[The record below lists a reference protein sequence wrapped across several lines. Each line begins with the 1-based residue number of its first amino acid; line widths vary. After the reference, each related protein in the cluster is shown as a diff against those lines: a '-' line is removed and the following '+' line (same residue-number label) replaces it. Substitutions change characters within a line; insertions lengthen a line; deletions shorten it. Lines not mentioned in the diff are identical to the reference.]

1 MSDRKEWMLGLPGH
15 NELVKLD
22 DVALLIRGGS
32 LRSTDLVKKLG
43 EPWKAAGE
51 MPELEPVFEE
61 ADAAGQAARAAKAA
75 APAADT
81 RRATVPDRASKSQAK
96 PAESTRV
103 SKSEVRPVPPPPKP
117 PEAAPVKPTTQRIEA
132 PPAKAEAPAPA
143 KPEEKTPPPPPPKPA
158 EKPARTERVK
168 RDVPKAPPRVVV
180 RIPPMVGKYYSPV
193 DLLRS
198 ASLAFEPKKLLI
210 ALAVAVPLAIAG
222 SLGMAPR
229 EEGPAAIILPLLA
242 LLILLFGLAFILTA
256 LAYVTRRQ
264 LEGEPYTLSEVIHWV
279 GSNVVTAVVYPAVLA
294 PSGIAF
300 AGLWALGLL
309 RNRGTGGASFLKI
322 AYFIPMLL
330 SFVALLGIFVFQ
342 LGSMYIPAAG
352 AVEGAGMSG
361 TLRFA
366 WNHVRRQWGR
376 VVLHWLIVT
385 VACGVITFVCL
396 GIAALAVELPQFVF
410 GPPPVNDPAIGE
422 AWNNFA
428 PLFLVYRGI
437 AFGLGLVLPVS
448 LLSTL
453 GCLSYLAMRHP
464 ASAALSAEG
473 GMDETSGGMVGAGRG
488 SSGLL
493 EATQPAETR
502 PAPDSTSHGSRPGMT
517 PIQGVSEDK
526 GEGAL

>member
-15 NELVKLD
+15 NELIKLD

-51 MPELEPVFEE
+51 MPELESVFEE

-75 APAADT
+75 APSADT
-81 RRATVPDRASKSQAK
+81 RRATTTDRASKSQSK

-103 SKSEVRPVPPPPKP
+103 SKPEVRPVPPPARPAEP
-117 PEAAPVKPTTQRIEA
+117 ASVKPVTARIEA
-132 PPAKAEAPAPA
+132 PPAKAEPAAVA
-143 KPEEKTPPPPPPKPA
+143 KPEEKTPPPVKPA
-158 EKPARTERVK
+158 EKQARTERIK
-168 RDVPKAPPRVVV
+168 REVPKAPRRVVV

-210 ALAVAVPLAIAG
+210 ALMAAVPLAIAG

-229 EEGPAAIILPLLA
+229 DEGPAAIILPLVA

-279 GSNVVTAVVYPAVLA
+279 GSNVVTAAVYPAVMA
-294 PSGIAF
+294 PSGVAF

-309 RNRGTGGASFLKI
+309 RNRSTGVASFLKI

-352 AVEGAGMSG
+352 AVEGSGMSG

-396 GIAALAVELPQFVF
+396 GIASLAVELPQFVF
-410 GPPPVNDPAIGE
+410 GPPPINDPAIGE

-464 ASAALSAEG
+464 ASAALAAEG
-473 GMDETSGGMVGAGRG
+473 GMDETSGAMVSPGSGRG

-502 PAPDSTSHGSRPGMT
+502 PAPDSTSHGSRPGM
-517 PIQGVSEDK
+517 PPVQGVSEDK